1 MTSNKFFP
9 SKLQHVIMLI
19 VFVLSSSIVFA
30 QKDADVS
37 AIPILSRGVQRVGNT
52 FESVWLI
59 DNQTTQVPLIGVAEL
74 DILHRFGTV
83 VNGYSDFFGL
93 YAPSNIRIGL
103 SYVPIKNLQIGF
115 GFTKERMLWDYFAK
129 YALLRE
135 KNQGGNSP
143 VSLTYFVNM
152 GLDTRPKDNFK
163 HVQNRYSF
171 FHQLMV
177 SRKLTRDLSLQAH
190 VSLSHFNTVPG
201 ILDDKGEVVAQMKH
215 DHIAVGALG
224 RWKLSDAFALIA
236 NFDMP
241 ITQHPTNNP
250 KPNISGGIEIAT
262 PLHTFQVYLGNFKWL
277 VPQYNNVFN
286 QNDFSKGQFVIGFN
300 VTRLLD
306 MQEEDLLDMM
316 FHRKSKMNLEEGG
329 HH

>member
-1 MTSNKFFP
+1 MISNKFSP
-9 SKLQHVIMLI
+9 SSLQLILMLL
-19 VFVLSSSIVFA
+19 VFTISGTTLFA

-37 AIPILSRGVQRVGNT
+37 AIPILSRGIQRVGNT
-52 FESVWLI
+52 FESAWLI
-59 DNQTTQVPLIGVAEL
+59 DNQTTQVPLKRTGEF
-74 DILHRFGTV
+74 DILHRFGTIQ
-83 VNGYSDFFGL
+83 NGYSDMFGF

-103 SYVPIKNLQIGF
+103 SYVPINNLQIGF
-115 GFTKERMLWDYFAK
+115 GFTKERLLWDYFAK
-129 YALLRE
+129 YAILRE
-135 KNQGGNSP
+135 EKQGGNSP

-177 SRKLTRDLSLQAH
+177 ARKLTRDLSLQAS

-201 ILDDKGEVVAQMKH
+201 VLNDKGEVEKEMLH
-215 DHIAVGALG
+215 DHIAVGVLG
-224 RWKLSDAFALIA
+224 RYKISDAFAFIA

-241 ITQHPTNNP
+241 ITNHPTNNP
-250 KPNISGGIEIAT
+250 LPNLSAGIEIAT
-262 PLHTFQVYLGNFKWL
+262 PLHAFQVFVGNYKWI
-277 VPQYNNVFN
+277 VPQYNNMFN
-286 QNDFSKGQFVIGFN
+286 QNDLKDGAFLIGFN

-306 MQEEDLLDMM
+306 LQEESLLDMM
-316 FHRKSKMNLEEGG
+316 FHRKSKMNLEEGE

>member
-1 MTSNKFFP
+1 MTSNKLFP
-9 SKLQHVIMLI
+9 SQLQHVFMLI
-19 VFVLSSSIVFA
+19 VLVLSSTFVFG

-37 AIPILSRGVQRVGNT
+37 AIPILSRGIQRVGNT

-59 DNQTTQVPLIGVAEL
+59 DNQTTQVPLKKTGEF
-74 DILHRFGTV
+74 DIQHRFGTV
-83 VNGYSDFFGL
+83 KNGYSDLFGF

-103 SYVPIKNLQIGF
+103 SYVPINNLMLGF
-115 GFTKERMLWDYFAK
+115 GFTKDRMLWDYFAK
-129 YALLRE
+129 YAILHE

-163 HVQNRYSF
+163 QVQNRYSF

-177 SRKLTRDLSLQAH
+177 SRKLTRDFSLQAS

-201 ILDDKGEVVAQMKH
+201 ILDDKGEVVSQMKH
-215 DHIAVGALG
+215 DHIAFSVLG
-224 RWKLSDAFALIA
+224 RYKISDAFAFIA
-236 NFDMP
+236 NFDQP
-241 ITQHPTNNP
+241 ITKHETNNP
-250 KPNISGGIEIAT
+250 FGNISAGIEIAT
-262 PLHTFQVYLGNFKWL
+262 PLHTFQVFMGNYKWI

-286 QNDFSKGQFVIGFN
+286 QNDYKDYSFLIGFN

-306 MQEEDLLDMM
+306 LQEEDLLDMM
-316 FHRKSKMNLEEGG
+316 FHRKSKMNLEEGE